1 MEIKTF
7 KRTVSST
14 DKDGVKISKTFLTE
28 KAIFTKSE
36 AAENMQEMY
45 EALYEF
51 TECGIENKIFAEDK
65 KEKIKKLR
73 NRIGYLKNLKIIIK

>member
-7 KRTVSST
+7 KRTVSSV
-14 DKDGVKISKTFLTE
+14 DKDGVKFSRTFHTE

-45 EALYEF
+45 EMIYDF
-51 TECGIENKIFAEDK
+51 TEGGIENKIFPEDK